1 MRTTKYDLQVF
12 QLFTCYQL
20 HSLSPLWLMHPAAHI
35 LKPTDTGHMCISRA
49 KQLLEI
55 PAFQL
60 DRS

>member
-1 MRTTKYDLQVF
+1 MRTTKYHLQV
-12 QLFTCYQL
+12 
-20 HSLSPLWLMHPAAHI
+20 LMHPAAHI